1 MPLSKHR
8 RLHYTLLRLF
18 VLVKSMFRVVKFG
31 RSWIFHVLGLWMCCR
46 RISGYW
52 FIMLFHGVWWAEFMC
67 WGVVAANL
75 NLMTT
80 TVTLSRERLNKAFLR
95 IYSTPIPIYWWTLS
109 YSGVPIVISLSFT
122 LIHTHSA
129 TSSFESL
136 SKIPSLPITIKSHSS
151 GSKRNE
157 RISGMAITTCGFP
170 PTAEIL
176 ASRSPKVLQT
186 ESLPGRT
193 L

>member
-1 MPLSKHR
+1 
-8 RLHYTLLRLF
+8 
-18 VLVKSMFRVVKFG
+18 
-31 RSWIFHVLGLWMCCR
+31 
-46 RISGYW
+46 
-52 FIMLFHGVWWAEFMC
+52 
-67 WGVVAANL
+67 
-75 NLMTT
+75 MTT
-80 TVTLSRERLNKAFLR
+80 TVTLSKERLNKAFLR
-95 IYSTPIPIYWWTLS
+95 IYSTPIPIYWCTLS

-129 TSSFESL
+129 TSSLESL

-157 RISGMAITTCGFP
+157 RISGIAITTYGFP

-176 ASRSPKVLQT
+176 ASRSPNVLHT

-193 L
+193 LYGPIINSLWPLSVAVVSLAALVIAVAVLYL